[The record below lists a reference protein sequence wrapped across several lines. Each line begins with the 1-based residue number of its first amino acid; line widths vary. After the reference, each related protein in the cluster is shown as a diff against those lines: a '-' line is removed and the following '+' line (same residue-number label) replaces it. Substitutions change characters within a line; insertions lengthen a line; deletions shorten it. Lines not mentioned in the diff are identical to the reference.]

1 MEFTITVKVEN
12 DQMEVVKI
20 EKVEPKENPISK
32 YLSPYARFFDSTSPY
47 WVKDSELNLAFLRHK
62 QLHAN
67 NVLKAQGYLFL
78 NDVYEML
85 GLPKTKAGQ
94 VVGWVYDENNPIG
107 DNFIDFGIYT
117 EGNMDFVNGKP
128 EKCPLLDFNVDGNIL
143 DKMEE
148 A

>member
-12 DQMEVVKI
+12 DQLEVVKI
-20 EKVEPKENPISK
+20 EKVEPRENPISK
-32 YLSPYARFFDSTSPY
+32 HLSPYARFFDSSSAKH
-47 WVKDSELNLAFLRHK
+47 VSDSEVNLMFLKHVE
-62 QLHAN
+62 LHAN
-67 NVLKAQGYLFL
+67 NMLKHQGYLFL
-78 NDVYEML
+78 NDVYDML

-94 VVGWVYDENNPIG
+94 VVGWIYDEDNPIG
-107 DNFIDFGIYT
+107 DNYVDLGIYN

-143 DKMEE
+143 DRMME